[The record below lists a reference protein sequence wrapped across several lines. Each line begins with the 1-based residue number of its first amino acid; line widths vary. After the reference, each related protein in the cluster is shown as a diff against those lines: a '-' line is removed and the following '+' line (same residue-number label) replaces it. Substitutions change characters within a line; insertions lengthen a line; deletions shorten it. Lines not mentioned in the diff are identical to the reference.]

1 LFCHAEKT
9 ENITNLDINGLK
21 VMKFLSQEQ
30 KEVIAKSHGITVE
43 SINKRIELWSLI
55 NDPDISKPDL
65 VEAQKAWIK
74 IQQGTWPNVN
84 V

>member
-1 LFCHAEKT
+1 
-9 ENITNLDINGLK
+9 
-21 VMKFLSQEQ
+21 MKFLSQQQ
-30 KEVIAKSHGITVE
+30 KETISKSYGISVE

-65 VEAQKAWIK
+65 IAAQKEWIR

-84 V
+84 A

>member
-1 LFCHAEKT
+1 MEF
-9 ENITNLDINGLK
+9 N
-21 VMKFLSQEQ
+21 
-30 KEVIAKSHGITVE
+30 
-43 SINKRIELWSLI
+43 

-84 V
+84 E

>member
-1 LFCHAEKT
+1 MPTLD
-9 ENITNLDINGLK
+9 TNGKK

-30 KEVIAKSHGITVE
+30 KEIISKSYGISVE
-43 SINKRIELWSLI
+43 SINKRIELWSII

-65 VEAQKAWIK
+65 IAAQKEWIR

-84 V
+84 A